1 MVQQVS
7 DSELELMKIV
17 WANGGCVLYAQIT
30 EELAKS
36 GRAWQKNTIIT
47 LLSRLME
54 KGLLKTSKIGR
65 RNRYT
70 ALVPEGD
77 YQAVQTERFVD
88 KIYEGNAKGLVAAL
102 IQKELLSAEDYEGL
116 KAYWEKAGEQDG

>member
-1 MVQQVS
+1 M
-7 DSELELMKIV
+7 D
-17 WANGGCVLYAQIT
+17 WT
-30 EELAKS
+30 
-36 GRAWQKNTIIT
+36 KNTIIT
-47 LLSRLME
+47 LLSRLVD
-54 KGLLKTSKIGR
+54 KGYLKTSKIGR

>member
-1 MVQQVS
+1 M
-7 DSELELMKIV
+7 
-17 WANGGCVLYAQIT
+17 
-30 EELAKS
+30 
-36 GRAWQKNTIIT
+36 
-47 LLSRLME
+47 
-54 KGLLKTSKIGR
+54 
-65 RNRYT
+65 
-70 ALVPEGD
+70 PEGD

>member
-47 LLSRLME
+47 LLSRLVE

-65 RNRYT
+65 RNEYT
-70 ALVPEGD
+70 AIVSESD
-77 YQAVQTERFVD
+77 YQAAQTQNLIGKLYDGDV
-88 KIYEGNAKGLVAAL
+88 KGLVTTL
-102 IQKELLSAEDYEGL
+102 IQREMITSQDYEEL
-116 KAYWEKAGEQDG
+116 KRFWNSGEDR

>member
-1 MVQQVS
+1 MQQIS
-7 DSELELMKIV
+7 DCERELMKII
-17 WANGGCVLYAQIT
+17 WGSRGTALYAEIA
-30 EELAKS
+30 EALAEK
-36 GRAWQKNTIIT
+36 GMDWTKNTIIT
-47 LLSRLME
+47 LLSRLVD
-54 KGLLKTSKIGR
+54 KGYLKTSKIGR

-77 YQAVQTERFVD
+77 YQAVLTERFVD

>member
-1 MVQQVS
+1 MQQIS
-7 DSELELMKIV
+7 DCERELMKII
-17 WANGGCVLYAQIT
+17 WGSSGTALYAEIA
-30 EELAKS
+30 EGLAEK
-36 GRAWQKNTIIT
+36 GMDWTKNTIIT
-47 LLSRLME
+47 LLSRLVD
-54 KGLLKTSKIGR
+54 KGYLKTSKIGR

-88 KIYEGNAKGLVAAL
+88 KIYEGDAKGLVAAL
-102 IQKELLSAEDYEGL
+102 IQKELLSAEDYEEL

>member
-1 MVQQVS
+1 
-7 DSELELMKIV
+7 MKII
-17 WANGGCVLYAQIT
+17 WGSRGTALYAEIA
-30 EELAKS
+30 EALAEK
-36 GRAWQKNTIIT
+36 GMDWTKNTIIT
-47 LLSRLME
+47 LLSRLVD
-54 KGLLKTSKIGR
+54 KGYLKTSKIGR